1 MTDLIEAVAEGLTKE
16 ALKSGERRLLL
27 ISCEDRLG
35 ALAKVARVYR
45 KVAGGEVSALYSNV
59 WAEDEVLGSWRL
71 TSQIPQDVH
80 LTALDFDRSEEAM
93 GGTWDILLTDFSV
106 QMRAND
112 IGRLVETVRG
122 GGLVVMAI
130 PPVEEWLRTLTDF
143 QRRLASPPYRESD
156 VRGEFKKRFLRTVKS
171 AEGARFVDLESG
183 DVVGTPRVVQRRER
197 QPPQVDDPLMGLA
210 LTPEQVQ
217 VVEAIDRLSRAPNK
231 AALLVVAN
239 RGRGKSAALGLGI
252 AHLMGRRGVRG
263 VAVTAPAVAGVQTLL
278 RFVSR
283 GLEALGIRG
292 RAVVKEGKTIAV
304 TAKGRSAFYLAPMSL
319 VDSNVKVKVVDEAA
333 GIPTHLLFKV
343 LGSSRLAI
351 FSSTIHGY
359 EGAGRGFSQRFMAR
373 LETASGVLVEKVEM
387 RTPIRYP
394 EGDPVERWLYDF
406 LLLDAEPG
414 DPPEGASPEVGEYV
428 RVNLSASDEEF
439 LKKFYGIYV
448 LAHYRNR
455 PNDLATLLDA
465 PHHSARALLIDRE
478 PVVSVQICEEGRLT
492 RRYIEGILR
501 RTENPPG
508 HMIPSRLL
516 AHYGHKGFPKLWGWR
531 IVRIATHPALQR
543 RGLGTKALQEIV
555 REAEAAGVDWVGAG
569 FGVSEELLRF
579 WVRAGFLPVHI
590 SPQRN
595 PVSGEYSVFVVL
607 PLSRQAEDMVR
618 EIVGEFKRRL
628 IDSLHDV
635 YFDLSPRVARLLLSP
650 RWGKAK
656 PRLRF
661 SQKLR
666 LRDYLT
672 GYNTYEMVSD
682 AVWEIARAYF
692 LSPPKERPL
701 TEKEEVALL
710 ARSLQGRGWGM
721 VAGLLKVK
729 KVVDV
734 MDILRGAVKKLVVL
748 YGEKEIAEV

>member
-1 MTDLIEAVAEGLTKE
+1 MTDLVEAVAEGLARE
-16 ALKSGERRLLL
+16 ALESGERRLLL
-27 ISCEDRLG
+27 VSCEDRLG

-45 KVAGGEVSALYSNV
+45 RVAGEGVSALYSNV
-59 WAEDEVLGSWRL
+59 WVGEEVLGSRRLSSQIPRDVRL
-71 TSQIPQDVH
+71 TS
-80 LTALDFDRSEEAM
+80 LDFDRSEEAM

-156 VRGEFKKRFLRTVKS
+156 VRAEFKKRLLKTVKS

-183 DVVGTPRVVQRRER
+183 DVTGAPRVVQRRER
-197 QPPQVDDPLMGLA
+197 QPPQVDDPLMSLA
-210 LTPEQVQ
+210 LTPEQVR

-231 AALLVVAN
+231 SALLVVAN

-263 VAVTAPAVAGVQTLL
+263 VAVTAPAVAGVQTLF

-292 RAVVKEGKTIAV
+292 RAVVKDGRTIAV
-304 TAKGRSAFYLAPMSL
+304 TAKGRSAFYLTPMSL

-373 LETASGVLVEKVEM
+373 LGAASGVVERVEM

-414 DPPEGASPEVGEYV
+414 DPPEGASPEAGEYV
-428 RVNLSASDEEF
+428 KVDLSASDEGF

-465 PHHSARALLIDRE
+465 PHHSARALLIEGE

-492 RRYIEGILR
+492 RRYIEGILK

-543 RGLGTKALQEIV
+543 RGLGTRVLQEIV
-555 REAEAAGVDWVGAG
+555 REARAAGVDWVGAG
-569 FGVSEELLRF
+569 FGASEDLLRF

-607 PLSRQAEDMVR
+607 PLSRQAEDMLR

-635 YFDLSPRVARLLLSP
+635 YFDLSPRVGRMLLSP
-650 RWGKAK
+650 RWGEAR

-666 LRDYLT
+666 LKDYLT
-672 GYNTYEMVSD
+672 GYNTYEMASD

-692 LSPPKERPL
+692 LSPPDERPL
-701 TEKEEVALL
+701 TEEEEVALL
-710 ARSLQGRGWGM
+710 ARTLQGRGWGM

-729 KVVDV
+729 KVVEV
-734 MDILRGAVKKLVVL
+734 MDILRGAVKKLVML